1 MKNVKNFIKNH
12 QTELA
17 WVGGILIGGAVVC
30 AVYEFNLRDAAIL
43 RLFGEDSKPI
53 GEFAKD
59 VTEWW
64 TNLSGCKTV
73 NGGAIITTQDKTKF
87 LETVAECVDVAEA
100 DGAAVYS
107 AMVIPS
113 TTAL

>member
-1 MKNVKNFIKNH
+1 MKNVKDFIKNH
-12 QTELA
+12 KTELA
-17 WVGGILIGGAVVC
+17 WAGGILVGGAVVC
-30 AVYEFNLRDAAIL
+30 AIYEFNLRDAAIL
-43 RLFGEDSKPI
+43 RLVGEDSKSI
-53 GEFAKD
+53 GEFPKD
-59 VTEWW
+59 VTKWW

-73 NGGAIITTQDKTKF
+73 NGGTIITTQDKAKF
-87 LETVAECVDVAEA
+87 LETVAECVNAGES